1 VADSAQ
7 KVAAASRET
16 SELAEQGNRGID
28 MVTNQMD
35 SLGKITGE
43 VSTVIAGLN
52 NSTGEI
58 TRIVDIIRSIADQT
72 NLLALNAAI
81 EAARAGDAGRGFA
94 VVAEEVR
101 KLAEQSA
108 DSAKEIYRLIK
119 GVQSESGKA
128 ISVMGRSEEEFLS
141 GMKVVNEV
149 GTYFRSI
156 TGKVRDLG
164 EQIQSMAAAAQQ
176 MSASVQTVTEFTRDQ
191 SSSIQEVSALSEEL
205 AAMAETMEQTT
216 SKFKH

>member
-1 VADSAQ
+1 MSLAVDQVADSAQ

-81 EAARAGDAGRGFA
+81 EAAR
-94 VVAEEVR
+94 AEEVR